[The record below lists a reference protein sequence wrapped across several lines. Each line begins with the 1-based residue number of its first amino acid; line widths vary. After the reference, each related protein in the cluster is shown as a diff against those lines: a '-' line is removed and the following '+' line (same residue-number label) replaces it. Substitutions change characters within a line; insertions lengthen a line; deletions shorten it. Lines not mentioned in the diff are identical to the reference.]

1 MGKLFSL
8 MIVLALAGCAVIEP
22 HEERDVQR
30 GVGLAI
36 QEVYERALPTLSED
50 KQRHFAQRLYRLT
63 GEQRW
68 WALNHAYGERLLTRL
83 EKDIVGLAEP
93 GYAAARSRAIVDDY
107 SQRTAKQR
115 ARRAM
120 LGEWGEIAFA
130 RGLLFRLVQAEY
142 HGMLPAIE
150 GHERALDYLAEVDWA
165 AFLTDPAVM
174 GIYAAQV
181 ANQAYFLHQLGVMDL
196 RREVEAAFRR
206 HYPPD
211 RVAELDDAE
220 YRNWLY
226 GLTHFVIADSRYY
239 QRKVDLEVH
248 AWVLEALERETAGI
262 MARAT
267 ADIQAEVALAF
278 LLADREDHPL
288 VGRVR
293 EALVAAVDPASGI
306 IPSSTGEKG
315 LAGSEHRNVLAI
327 MVLRWPGRLY
337 PCPDLSEGLGG
348 GSTQAAFVFTSSS
361 PAATS
366 LLCGQKGG
374 PKARRDCRY

>member
-8 MIVLALAGCAVIEP
+8 MIALLLVGCAVIEP
-22 HEERDVQR
+22 YDEREAQR
-30 GVGLAI
+30 DAGLAI

-63 GEQRW
+63 GEQHWR
-68 WALNHAYGERLLTRL
+68 ALNHAYGVRLLTRL
-83 EKDIVGLAEP
+83 EDDIVGLAEP
-93 GYAAARSRAIVDDY
+93 GYAAARSRAIIADY

-130 RGLLFRLVQAEY
+130 RGLLFRLAQAEY
-142 HGMLPAIE
+142 HGLLPAIE
-150 GHERALDYLAEVDWA
+150 DHERALGYLAEVDWA
-165 AFLTDPAVM
+165 AFLTDPAVI

-211 RVAELDDAE
+211 RVADLDDAE

-239 QRKVDLEVH
+239 QRKVDPEAH
-248 AWVLEALERETAGI
+248 AWVLEVLARETDNI
-262 MARAT
+262 LARAT

-306 IPSSTGEKG
+306 IPSHTGETG
-315 LAGSEHRNVLAI
+315 LAGGEHRNVLAI
-327 MVLRWPGRLY
+327 MVLRWPGRLH
-337 PCPDLSEGLGG
+337 PGPDLSDALGG
-348 GSTQAAFVFTSSS
+348 RSAEFTGSRHPQN
-361 PAATS
+361 
-366 LLCGQKGG
+366 KGAG
-374 PKARRDCRY
+374 HEPT

>member
-1 MGKLFSL
+1 MKKLFSL
-8 MIVLALAGCAVIEP
+8 MIVLVLAGCAAMEP
-22 HEERDVQR
+22 HAERDVQR
-30 GVGLAI
+30 DAGLAI
-36 QEVYERALPTLSED
+36 QEIYEQALPTLSED

-68 WALNHAYGERLLTRL
+68 CALNHAYGERLLARL
-83 EKDIVGLAEP
+83 EEDIVGLAEP
-93 GYAAARSRAIVDDY
+93 GYAAARSRAIVADY

-120 LGEWGEIAFA
+120 LSEWEEIAFA

-142 HGMLPAIE
+142 HGLLPAIE
-150 GHERALDYLAEVDWA
+150 DHERALGYQAEVDWA
-165 AFLTDPAVM
+165 AFLTDPAVI

-181 ANQAYFLHQLGVMDL
+181 ANYKYFLHQLGVMDL
-196 RREVEAAFRR
+196 RREVEEAFRR

-211 RVAELDDAE
+211 RVAGLNDAE

-239 QRKVDLEVH
+239 QRKVDPEVH

-278 LLADREDHPL
+278 LLAGREDHPL

-293 EALVAAVDPASGI
+293 EALMAAIDPDSGI
-306 IPSSTGEKG
+306 IPSPEGEKE
-315 LAGSEHRNVLAI
+315 LAGGEHRNVLAI
-327 MVLRWPGRLY
+327 MVLRWPGRLHTG
-337 PCPDLSEGLGG
+337 PDLSDALGG
-348 GSTQAAFVFTSSS
+348 RSAECDILLYSFVN
-361 PAATS
+361 
-366 LLCGQKGG
+366 GDNQNV
-374 PKARRDCRY
+374 

>member
-1 MGKLFSL
+1 MKKLFSL
-8 MIVLALAGCAVIEP
+8 MIVLALAGCAAMEP
-22 HEERDVQR
+22 HAERDVQR
-30 GVGLAI
+30 DAGLAI
-36 QEVYERALPTLSED
+36 QEIYEQALPTLSED

-68 WALNHAYGERLLTRL
+68 WALNHAYGERLRTRL
-83 EKDIVGLAEP
+83 EEDIVGLTKP
-93 GYAAARSRAIVDDY
+93 GYAAANSRAIVADY

-120 LGEWGEIAFA
+120 LGKWGEIAFA

-142 HGMLPAIE
+142 YGILPAIE
-150 GHERALDYLAEVDWA
+150 VHERALGYLAEVDWA
-165 AFLTDPAVM
+165 AFLTDPAVI

-196 RREVEAAFRR
+196 RREVQAAFRR

-211 RVAELDDAE
+211 RVAGLDAAE

-239 QRKVDLEVH
+239 QRKVDPEVH
-248 AWVLEALERETAGI
+248 AWVLEALEREMADI
-262 MARAT
+262 LARAT

-278 LLADREDHPL
+278 LLADREEHPL

-306 IPSSTGEKG
+306 IPSSAEGEG
-315 LAGSEHRNVLAI
+315 LAGGEHRNVLAI
-327 MVLRWPGRLY
+327 MVLRWPGRLH
-337 PCPDLSEGLGG
+337 PGPDLSDGLGG
-348 GSTQAAFVFTSSS
+348 RSAEFTGSRHPSSDNS
-361 PAATS
+361 RNAMKK
-366 LLCGQKGG
+366 LLS
-374 PKARRDCRY
+374 R

>member
-1 MGKLFSL
+1 MKKLFSL
-8 MIVLALAGCAVIEP
+8 VVVLVLAGCAAMEP
-22 HEERDVQR
+22 HAERDVQR
-30 GVGLAI
+30 EAGLAI
-36 QEVYERALPTLSED
+36 QEIYEQALPTLSED

-68 WALNHAYGERLLTRL
+68 RALNHVYGKRLLARL
-83 EKDIVGLAEP
+83 EEDIVSLAEP
-93 GYAAARSRAIVDDY
+93 GYAAARSRAIVADY

-142 HGMLPAIE
+142 HGLLPTIE
-150 GHERALDYLAEVDWA
+150 NHERALDYQSEVDWA
-165 AFLTDPAVM
+165 AFLTDPAVI

-181 ANQAYFLHQLGVMDL
+181 ANQVYFLHQLGVMDL
-196 RREVEAAFRR
+196 RREVESAFRR

-211 RVAELDDAE
+211 RVAGLDDAE

-239 QRKVDLEVH
+239 QRKVDPEVH
-248 AWVLEALERETAGI
+248 AWVLEALEREMANI
-262 MARAT
+262 LARAT

-306 IPSSTGEKG
+306 IPSSSGEKG
-315 LAGSEHRNVLAI
+315 LAGGEHRNVLAI
-327 MVLRWPGRLY
+327 MVLRWPGRLH
-337 PCPDLSEGLGG
+337 PGPDLSDALGG
-348 GSTQAAFVFTSSS
+348 RSAECCT
-361 PAATS
+361 
-366 LLCGQKGG
+366 
-374 PKARRDCRY
+374 

>member
-1 MGKLFSL
+1 MKKLFSL
-8 MIVLALAGCAVIEP
+8 MIVLALAGCAAMEP
-22 HEERDVQR
+22 HAELDVQRDVQR
-30 GVGLAI
+30 DAGLAI
-36 QEVYERALPTLSED
+36 QEIYEQALPTLSEN

-68 WALNHAYGERLLTRL
+68 RPLNRAYGERLLAQL
-83 EKDIVGLAEP
+83 EEDIVGLAEP
-93 GYAAARSRAIVDDY
+93 GYAADRSQAIVADY

-130 RGLLFRLVQAEY
+130 RSLLFRLVQAEY
-142 HGMLPAIE
+142 HGILPAIE
-150 GHERALDYLAEVDWA
+150 NHERALGYQTEVDWA
-165 AFLTDPAVM
+165 TFLTDPSVI

-181 ANQAYFLHQLGVMDL
+181 ANYTYFLHQLGVMDL
-196 RREVEAAFRR
+196 RREVEEAFRR

-239 QRKVDLEVH
+239 QRKVDPEVH

-278 LLADREDHPL
+278 QLADREDHPL

-293 EALVAAVDPASGI
+293 EALVAAVDPASGT
-306 IPSSTGEKG
+306 IPSPSGEKG
-315 LAGSEHRNVLAI
+315 LAGGEHRNVLAI
-327 MVLRWPGRLY
+327 MVLRWPGHLY
-337 PCPDLSEGLGG
+337 PGPDLLDALGG
-348 GSTQAAFVFTSSS
+348 
-361 PAATS
+361 
-366 LLCGQKGG
+366 
-374 PKARRDCRY
+374 R

>member
-1 MGKLFSL
+1 MKKLFSL
-8 MIVLALAGCAVIEP
+8 VVVLVLAGCAAMEP
-22 HEERDVQR
+22 HAERDAQR
-30 GVGLAI
+30 DAGLAI
-36 QEVYERALPTLSED
+36 QEIYEQALPTLSED

-68 WALNHAYGERLLTRL
+68 RALNHVYGERLLARL
-83 EKDIVGLAEP
+83 EEDIVGLAEP
-93 GYAAARSRAIVDDY
+93 GYAAARSRAIVADY

-142 HGMLPAIE
+142 HGLLPTIE
-150 GHERALDYLAEVDWA
+150 NHERALDYQLEVDWA
-165 AFLTDPAVM
+165 AFLTDPAVI

-196 RREVEAAFRR
+196 RREVESAFRR

-211 RVAELDDAE
+211 RVAGLDDAE

-239 QRKVDLEVH
+239 QRKVDPEVH
-248 AWVLEALERETAGI
+248 AWVLEALERETADI

-306 IPSSTGEKG
+306 IPSSSGEKG
-315 LAGSEHRNVLAI
+315 LAGGEHRNVLAI
-327 MVLRWPGRLY
+327 MVLRWPGRLH
-337 PCPDLSEGLGG
+337 PGPDLSDALGG
-348 GSTQAAFVFTSSS
+348 RSAECCT
-361 PAATS
+361 
-366 LLCGQKGG
+366 
-374 PKARRDCRY
+374 

>member
-1 MGKLFSL
+1 MKKLFSL
-8 MIVLALAGCAVIEP
+8 VVVLVLAGCAAMEP
-22 HEERDVQR
+22 HAERDVQR
-30 GVGLAI
+30 EAGLAI
-36 QEVYERALPTLSED
+36 QEIYEQALPTLSED

-68 WALNHAYGERLLTRL
+68 RALNHVYGERLLARL
-83 EKDIVGLAEP
+83 EEDIVGLAEP
-93 GYAAARSRAIVDDY
+93 GYAAARSRAIVADY

-142 HGMLPAIE
+142 HGLLPIIE
-150 GHERALDYLAEVDWA
+150 NHERALGYQAEVDWA
-165 AFLTDPAVM
+165 AFLTDPEVI

-211 RVAELDDAE
+211 RVAGLDDAE

-239 QRKVDLEVH
+239 QRKVDPEVH
-248 AWVLEALERETAGI
+248 AWVLEALERETADI

-278 LLADREDHPL
+278 LLAGREDHPL

-293 EALVAAVDPASGI
+293 EALLAAVDPASGI
-306 IPSSTGEKG
+306 IPSSSGEKG
-315 LAGSEHRNVLAI
+315 LAGGEHRNVLAI
-327 MVLRWPGRLY
+327 MVLRWPGRLH
-337 PCPDLSEGLGG
+337 PGPDLSGALGG
-348 GSTQAAFVFTSSS
+348 RSAECCT
-361 PAATS
+361 
-366 LLCGQKGG
+366 
-374 PKARRDCRY
+374 

>member
-1 MGKLFSL
+1 MKKLFLL
-8 MIVLALAGCAVIEP
+8 MIVLALAGCAAMES

-30 GVGLAI
+30 DAGLAI

-68 WALNHAYGERLLTRL
+68 RALNHVYSERLLARL

-93 GYAAARSRAIVDDY
+93 GYAAARSRAIIVADY
-107 SQRTAKQR
+107 SQLTAKQR
-115 ARRAM
+115 ARRVM

-142 HGMLPAIE
+142 YGILPAIE
-150 GHERALDYLAEVDWA
+150 NHERALGYLAEVAWA
-165 AFLTDPAVM
+165 AFLTDPAVI

-211 RVAELDDAE
+211 RVAGLDDAE

-239 QRKVDLEVH
+239 QRKVAPEEH

-267 ADIQAEVALAF
+267 VDIQAEVALAF

-293 EALVAAVDPASGI
+293 EALVAAVDPVSGI
-306 IPSSTGEKG
+306 IPSPAGKKG
-315 LAGSEHRNVLAI
+315 LAGGEHRNVLAI
-327 MVLRWPGRLY
+327 MVLRWPGRLH
-337 PCPDLSEGLGG
+337 PGPDLSNRLVGRSAECC
-348 GSTQAAFVFTSSS
+348 T
-361 PAATS
+361 
-366 LLCGQKGG
+366 
-374 PKARRDCRY
+374 

>member
-1 MGKLFSL
+1 MG
-8 MIVLALAGCAVIEP
+8 P
-22 HEERDVQR
+22 
-30 GVGLAI
+30 
-36 QEVYERALPTLSED
+36 
-50 KQRHFAQRLYRLT
+50 
-63 GEQRW
+63 
-68 WALNHAYGERLLTRL
+68 NHAYGERLLARL
-83 EKDIVGLAEP
+83 EEDIVGLAEP
-93 GYAAARSRAIVDDY
+93 GYAAARSRAIVADY

-142 HGMLPAIE
+142 HGLLPAIE
-150 GHERALDYLAEVDWA
+150 DHERALGYQAEVDWA
-165 AFLTDPAVM
+165 AFLTDPAVI

-181 ANQAYFLHQLGVMDL
+181 ANYKYFLHQLGVMDL
-196 RREVEAAFRR
+196 RREVEEAFRR

-211 RVAELDDAE
+211 RVAGLNDAE

-239 QRKVDLEVH
+239 QRKVDPEVH

-278 LLADREDHPL
+278 LLAGREDHPL

-293 EALVAAVDPASGI
+293 EALVAAIDPASGI
-306 IPSSTGEKG
+306 IPSPEGENE
-315 LAGSEHRNVLAI
+315 LAGGEHRNVLAI
-327 MVLRWPGRLY
+327 MVLRWPGRLH
-337 PCPDLSEGLGG
+337 PGPDLSDALGG
-348 GSTQAAFVFTSSS
+348 RSAECDILLYSFVN
-361 PAATS
+361 
-366 LLCGQKGG
+366 GDNQNV
-374 PKARRDCRY
+374 

>member
-1 MGKLFSL
+1 MRKLFSL
-8 MIVLALAGCAVIEP
+8 MIVLALAGCAAMGP
-22 HEERDVQR
+22 LEERDVQR
-30 GVGLAI
+30 DAGLAI
-36 QEVYERALPTLSED
+36 QAVYERALPTLSED

-63 GEQRW
+63 GEQHWR
-68 WALNHAYGERLLTRL
+68 ALNHAYGERLLARL
-83 EKDIVGLAEP
+83 KEDIAGLAEP
-93 GYAAARSRAIVDDY
+93 GYAAARSRAIVADY

-142 HGMLPAIE
+142 HGILPAIE
-150 GHERALDYLAEVDWA
+150 DHERALGYLAEIDWA
-165 AFLTDPAVM
+165 AFLTDPAVI

-211 RVAELDDAE
+211 RVAGLDNEE

-239 QRKVDLEVH
+239 QRKVDPEVR
-248 AWVLEALERETAGI
+248 AWVLEALERETTDI
-262 MARAT
+262 LARAT
-267 ADIQAEVALAF
+267 TDIQAEVALAF
-278 LLADREDHPL
+278 LLAGREDHPL

-293 EALVAAVDPASGI
+293 EVLAAAVDPASGI
-306 IPSSTGEKG
+306 IPSATGEKG
-315 LAGSEHRNVLAI
+315 LAGGEHRNVLAI
-327 MVLRWPGRLY
+327 MVLRWPGRLH
-337 PCPDLSEGLGG
+337 PGPDLSDALGG
-348 GSTQAAFVFTSSS
+348 RSAE
-361 PAATS
+361 
-366 LLCGQKGG
+366 
-374 PKARRDCRY
+374 

>member
-1 MGKLFSL
+1 MKKLFSL
-8 MIVLALAGCAVIEP
+8 MIVLVLAGCAAMEP
-22 HEERDVQR
+22 HAERDVQR
-30 GVGLAI
+30 DAGLAI
-36 QEVYERALPTLSED
+36 QEIYEQALPTLPDD

-68 WALNHAYGERLLTRL
+68 RALNHVYG
-83 EKDIVGLAEP
+83 
-93 GYAAARSRAIVDDY
+93 AAARSRAIVADY

-142 HGMLPAIE
+142 HGLLPAIE
-150 GHERALDYLAEVDWA
+150 DHERALGYQAEVDWA
-165 AFLTDPAVM
+165 AFLTDPAVI

-181 ANQAYFLHQLGVMDL
+181 ANYKYFLHQLGVMDL
-196 RREVEAAFRR
+196 RREVEEAFRR

-211 RVAELDDAE
+211 RVAGLDDAE

-239 QRKVDLEVH
+239 QRKVDPEVH

-278 LLADREDHPL
+278 LLAGREDHPL

-293 EALVAAVDPASGI
+293 EALMAAIDPASGI
-306 IPSSTGEKG
+306 IPSPEGEKE
-315 LAGSEHRNVLAI
+315 LAGGEHRNILAI

-337 PCPDLSEGLGG
+337 PGPDLSDALGG
-348 GSTQAAFVFTSSS
+348 RSAECDILLYSFVN
-361 PAATS
+361 
-366 LLCGQKGG
+366 GDNQNV
-374 PKARRDCRY
+374 

>member
-1 MGKLFSL
+1 MKKLFSL
-8 MIVLALAGCAVIEP
+8 MMVLALAGCAAMEP
-22 HEERDVQR
+22 HAERDVQR
-30 GVGLAI
+30 DVGLAI

-68 WALNHAYGERLLTRL
+68 RPLNHAYGERLLTRL
-83 EKDIVGLAEP
+83 EEDIVGLAKP
-93 GYAAARSRAIVDDY
+93 GYAAARSRAIVANY

-120 LGEWGEIAFA
+120 LCEWGEIAFA
-130 RGLLFRLVQAEY
+130 RGLLFRLIQAEY
-142 HGMLPAIE
+142 YGLLPTIE
-150 GHERALDYLAEVDWA
+150 NHERALGYQAEVDWA
-165 AFLTDPAVM
+165 AFLTDPAVI

-196 RREVEAAFRR
+196 RWEVEAAFRR

-220 YRNWLY
+220 YHNWLY

-239 QRKVDLEVH
+239 QRKVDPEVH
-248 AWVLEALERETAGI
+248 AWVLEALERETTGI

-267 ADIQAEVALAF
+267 ADIHAEVALAF

-293 EALVAAVDPASGI
+293 EALVAGVDPTSGI
-306 IPSSTGEKG
+306 IPTATGEKG
-315 LAGSEHRNVLAI
+315 LAGGEHRNVLAI
-327 MVLRWPGRLY
+327 MVLRWPGRLH
-337 PCPDLSEGLGG
+337 PGPARTCLASAQPSNHCWPGLGEADVLE
-348 GSTQAAFVFTSSS
+348 SSQQAY
-361 PAATS
+361 
-366 LLCGQKGG
+366 
-374 PKARRDCRY
+374 AR

>member
-1 MGKLFSL
+1 MRKLFSL
-8 MIVLALAGCAVIEP
+8 MMVLALVGCAAIEQQT
-22 HEERDVQR
+22 ERDAQR
-30 GVGLAI
+30 DAGLAI
-36 QEVYERALPTLSED
+36 QAVYEQALPTLSED

-68 WALNHAYGERLLTRL
+68 RPLNQAYGERLLTRL
-83 EKDIVGLAEP
+83 EEDIVGLAEP
-93 GYAAARSRAIVDDY
+93 GYATARSRAIVADY
-107 SQRTAKQR
+107 SQSTAKQR

-130 RGLLFRLVQAEY
+130 RSLLFRQVQAEY
-142 HGMLPAIE
+142 HGLLPALE
-150 GHERALDYLAEVDWA
+150 DHERALGYQAEVAWA
-165 AFLTDPAVM
+165 PFLTDPAVI

-181 ANQAYFLHQLGVMDL
+181 ANYAYFLHQLGVMDL

-206 HYPPD
+206 HYPPE

-239 QRKVDLEVH
+239 QRKADPEVH
-248 AWVLEALERETAGI
+248 AWVLEALEREAAGI
-262 MARAT
+262 MTRAT

-278 LLADREDHPL
+278 QLAGRDDHPL

-306 IPSSTGEKG
+306 IPSPSGEKG
-315 LAGSEHRNVLAI
+315 LAGGEHRNVLAI
-327 MVLRWPGRLY
+327 MVLRWPGHLY
-337 PCPDLSEGLGG
+337 PGPDLSDG
-348 GSTQAAFVFTSSS
+348 V
-361 PAATS
+361 
-366 LLCGQKGG
+366 GQ
-374 PKARRDCRY
+374 R

>member
-1 MGKLFSL
+1 MRKLFSL
-8 MIVLALAGCAVIEP
+8 MIVLVLAGCAAMGP

-30 GVGLAI
+30 DAGLAI
-36 QEVYERALPTLSED
+36 QAVYERALPTLSED

-68 WALNHAYGERLLTRL
+68 RAFNHAYGERLLARV
-83 EKDIVGLAEP
+83 EEDIAGLAEP

-142 HGMLPAIE
+142 HGLLPALE
-150 GHERALDYLAEVDWA
+150 DHERALGYLAKIDWA
-165 AFLTDPAVM
+165 AFLTDPAVI

-211 RVAELDDAE
+211 RVAGLDDAE

-239 QRKVDLEVH
+239 QRKVDPEVH
-248 AWVLEALERETAGI
+248 AWVLEALERETADI
-262 MARAT
+262 LARAT

-278 LLADREDHPL
+278 LLAGREDHPL

-293 EALVAAVDPASGI
+293 EALVAAVDPASDI
-306 IPSSTGEKG
+306 IPSPVGEKG
-315 LAGSEHRNVLAI
+315 LAGGEHRNVLAI
-327 MVLRWPGRLY
+327 MVLRWPGRLH
-337 PCPDLSEGLGG
+337 PGPDLSDALGG
-348 GSTQAAFVFTSSS
+348 RSAE
-361 PAATS
+361 
-366 LLCGQKGG
+366 
-374 PKARRDCRY
+374 

>member
-1 MGKLFSL
+1 MKKLFSL
-8 MIVLALAGCAVIEP
+8 MIVLVLAGCAAMEP
-22 HEERDVQR
+22 HAERDVQR
-30 GVGLAI
+30 DAGLAI
-36 QEVYERALPTLSED
+36 QEIYEQALPTLPDD

-68 WALNHAYGERLLTRL
+68 RALNHAYGERLLARL
-83 EKDIVGLAEP
+83 EEDIVGLAEP
-93 GYAAARSRAIVDDY
+93 GYAAARSRAIVADY

-142 HGMLPAIE
+142 HGLLPAIE
-150 GHERALDYLAEVDWA
+150 DHERALGYQAEVDWA
-165 AFLTDPAVM
+165 AFLTDPAVI

-181 ANQAYFLHQLGVMDL
+181 ANYKYFLHQLGVMDL
-196 RREVEAAFRR
+196 RREVEEAFRR

-211 RVAELDDAE
+211 RVAGLDDAE

-239 QRKVDLEVH
+239 QRKVDPDVH
-248 AWVLEALERETAGI
+248 AWVLEALERETVGI
-262 MARAT
+262 MTRAT

-278 LLADREDHPL
+278 LLAGREDHPL

-293 EALVAAVDPASGI
+293 EALVAAIDPASGI
-306 IPSSTGEKG
+306 IPSPEGENE
-315 LAGSEHRNVLAI
+315 LAGGEHRNVLAI
-327 MVLRWPGRLY
+327 MVLRWPGRLH
-337 PCPDLSEGLGG
+337 PGPDLSDALGG
-348 GSTQAAFVFTSSS
+348 RSAECDILLYSFVN
-361 PAATS
+361 
-366 LLCGQKGG
+366 GDNQNV
-374 PKARRDCRY
+374 

>member
-1 MGKLFSL
+1 MKKLFSL
-8 MIVLALAGCAVIEP
+8 VVVLVLAGCAAMEP
-22 HEERDVQR
+22 HAERDVQR
-30 GVGLAI
+30 DAGLAI
-36 QEVYERALPTLSED
+36 QEIYEQALPTLSED

-68 WALNHAYGERLLTRL
+68 RALNHVYGERLLARL
-83 EKDIVGLAEP
+83 EEDIVGLAEP
-93 GYAAARSRAIVDDY
+93 GYAAARSRAIVADY

-142 HGMLPAIE
+142 HGLLPTIE
-150 GHERALDYLAEVDWA
+150 NHERALDYQAEVGWA
-165 AFLTDPAVM
+165 AFLTDPAVI

-206 HYPPD
+206 RYPPD
-211 RVAELDDAE
+211 RVAGLDDAE

-239 QRKVDLEVH
+239 QRKVDPEVH
-248 AWVLEALERETAGI
+248 AWVLEALERE
-262 MARAT
+262 T

-293 EALVAAVDPASGI
+293 EALAAAVDPASGI
-306 IPSSTGEKG
+306 IPSSSGEKG
-315 LAGSEHRNVLAI
+315 LAGGEHRNVLAI
-327 MVLRWPGRLY
+327 MVLRWPGRLH
-337 PCPDLSEGLGG
+337 PGPDLSDALGG
-348 GSTQAAFVFTSSS
+348 RSAECCT
-361 PAATS
+361 
-366 LLCGQKGG
+366 
-374 PKARRDCRY
+374 

>member
-1 MGKLFSL
+1 MKKLFSL
-8 MIVLALAGCAVIEP
+8 MIVLVLAGCAAMEP
-22 HEERDVQR
+22 HTERDVQR
-30 GVGLAI
+30 DAGLAI
-36 QEVYERALPTLSED
+36 QEIYEQALPTLSDD

-68 WALNHAYGERLLTRL
+68 CALNHAYGERLLARL
-83 EKDIVGLAEP
+83 EEDIVGLAEP
-93 GYAAARSRAIVDDY
+93 GYAAARSRAIVADY

-120 LGEWGEIAFA
+120 LGEWEEIAFA

-142 HGMLPAIE
+142 HGLLPAIE
-150 GHERALDYLAEVDWA
+150 DHERALGYQAEVDWA
-165 AFLTDPAVM
+165 AFLTDPAVI

-181 ANQAYFLHQLGVMDL
+181 ANYKYFLHQLGVMDL
-196 RREVEAAFRR
+196 RREVEEAFRR
-206 HYPPD
+206 RYPPD
-211 RVAELDDAE
+211 RVAGLNDAE

-239 QRKVDLEVH
+239 QRKVDPEVH

-278 LLADREDHPL
+278 LLAGREDHPL

-293 EALVAAVDPASGI
+293 EALVAAIDPASGI
-306 IPSSTGEKG
+306 IPSPEGENE
-315 LAGSEHRNVLAI
+315 LAGGEHRNVLAI
-327 MVLRWPGRLY
+327 MVLRWPGRLH
-337 PCPDLSEGLGG
+337 PGPDLSDALGG
-348 GSTQAAFVFTSSS
+348 RSAECDILLYSFVN
-361 PAATS
+361 
-366 LLCGQKGG
+366 GDNQNV
-374 PKARRDCRY
+374 

>member
-1 MGKLFSL
+1 MKKLFSL
-8 MIVLALAGCAVIEP
+8 VVVLVLAGCAAMEP
-22 HEERDVQR
+22 HAERDVQR
-30 GVGLAI
+30 DAGLAI
-36 QEVYERALPTLSED
+36 QEIYEQALPTLSED

-68 WALNHAYGERLLTRL
+68 RALNHVYGERLLARL
-83 EKDIVGLAEP
+83 EEDIVGLAEP
-93 GYAAARSRAIVDDY
+93 GYAAARSRAIVANY

-142 HGMLPAIE
+142 HGLLPTIE
-150 GHERALDYLAEVDWA
+150 NHERALGYQAEVDWA
-165 AFLTDPAVM
+165 AFLTDPAVI

-196 RREVEAAFRR
+196 RREVESAFRR

-211 RVAELDDAE
+211 RVAGLDDAE

-239 QRKVDLEVH
+239 QRKVDPEVH
-248 AWVLEALERETAGI
+248 AWVLEALERETADI

-306 IPSSTGEKG
+306 IPSSSGEKG
-315 LAGSEHRNVLAI
+315 LAGGEHRNVLAI
-327 MVLRWPGRLY
+327 MVLRWPGRLH
-337 PCPDLSEGLGG
+337 PGPDLSDALGG
-348 GSTQAAFVFTSSS
+348 RSAECCT
-361 PAATS
+361 
-366 LLCGQKGG
+366 
-374 PKARRDCRY
+374 

>member
-1 MGKLFSL
+1 MKKLFSL
-8 MIVLALAGCAVIEP
+8 VVVLVVVLVLAGCAAMEP
-22 HEERDVQR
+22 HAERDVQCEA
-30 GVGLAI
+30 GLAI
-36 QEVYERALPTLSED
+36 QEIYEQALPTLSED

-68 WALNHAYGERLLTRL
+68 RALNHVYGERLLARL
-83 EKDIVGLAEP
+83 EEDIVGLAEP
-93 GYAAARSRAIVDDY
+93 GYAAARSRAIVADY

-142 HGMLPAIE
+142 HGLLPTIE
-150 GHERALDYLAEVDWA
+150 NHERALGYQAEVDWA
-165 AFLTDPAVM
+165 AFLTDRAVI

-196 RREVEAAFRR
+196 RREVESAFRR

-211 RVAELDDAE
+211 RVAGLDDAE

-239 QRKVDLEVH
+239 QRKVDPEVH
-248 AWVLEALERETAGI
+248 AWVLEALERETADI

-306 IPSSTGEKG
+306 IPSSSGEKG
-315 LAGSEHRNVLAI
+315 LAGGEHRNVLAI
-327 MVLRWPGRLY
+327 MVLRWPGRLH
-337 PCPDLSEGLGG
+337 PGPDLSDALGG
-348 GSTQAAFVFTSSS
+348 RSAECCT
-361 PAATS
+361 
-366 LLCGQKGG
+366 
-374 PKARRDCRY
+374 

>member
-8 MIVLALAGCAVIEP
+8 MIVLTLAGCAAMGP
-22 HEERDVQR
+22 LEERDVQR
-30 GVGLAI
+30 DVGLAI
-36 QEVYERALPTLSED
+36 QEIYVRALPTLSED

-68 WALNHAYGERLLTRL
+68 RALNHDYGERLLARL
-83 EKDIVGLAEP
+83 EEDIVGLAEP
-93 GYAAARSRAIVDDY
+93 GYAAARSRAIVVDY
-107 SQRTAKQR
+107 SQRTVKQR

-142 HGMLPAIE
+142 HGLLPAIAD
-150 GHERALDYLAEVDWA
+150 HERALGYLAKIDWE
-165 AFLTDPAVM
+165 AFLTDPAVLQ
-174 GIYAAQV
+174 IYAAQV

-206 HYPPD
+206 HYSPD
-211 RVAELDDAE
+211 RVAGLDDAE

-239 QRKVDLEVH
+239 QRKVDPEVH
-248 AWVLEALERETAGI
+248 AWLLEALERETTDI
-262 MARAT
+262 LARAT

-278 LLADREDHPL
+278 LLADHEDHPV

-293 EALVAAVDPASGI
+293 EALAAAVDPASGI
-306 IPSSTGEKG
+306 IPSSAGEKE
-315 LAGSEHRNVLAI
+315 LAGGEHRNVLAI
-327 MVLRWPGRLY
+327 MVLRWPGRLH
-337 PCPDLSEGLGG
+337 PGPDLSDVNVLM
-348 GSTQAAFVFTSSS
+348 
-361 PAATS
+361 P
-366 LLCGQKGG
+366 GQRGAKGYVILA
-374 PKARRDCRY
+374 K

>member
-1 MGKLFSL
+1 MKKLFSL
-8 MIVLALAGCAVIEP
+8 VVVLVLAGCAAMEP
-22 HEERDVQR
+22 HAERDAQR
-30 GVGLAI
+30 DAGLAI
-36 QEVYERALPTLSED
+36 QEIYEQALPTLSED

-68 WALNHAYGERLLTRL
+68 RALNHVYGERLLARL
-83 EKDIVGLAEP
+83 EEDIVGLAEP
-93 GYAAARSRAIVDDY
+93 GYAAARSRAIVADY

-142 HGMLPAIE
+142 HGLLPTIE
-150 GHERALDYLAEVDWA
+150 NHERALDYQLEVDWA
-165 AFLTDPAVM
+165 AFLTDPAVI

-196 RREVEAAFRR
+196 RREVESAFRR

-211 RVAELDDAE
+211 RVAGLDDAE

-239 QRKVDLEVH
+239 QRKVDPEVH
-248 AWVLEALERETAGI
+248 AWVLEALERETANI
-262 MARAT
+262 LARAT

-278 LLADREDHPL
+278 LLSNREDHPL

-306 IPSSTGEKG
+306 IPSATGEKG
-315 LAGSEHRNVLAI
+315 LAGGEHRNVLAI
-327 MVLRWPGRLY
+327 MVLRWPGRLH
-337 PCPDLSEGLGG
+337 PGPDLSEGLGG
-348 GSTQAAFVFTSSS
+348 RSAECCT
-361 PAATS
+361 
-366 LLCGQKGG
+366 
-374 PKARRDCRY
+374 